1 MNNDCTTAKA
11 LQHTIAAVAAML
23 MATPLLAADKV
34 DFGKDLYPILKDRCL
49 GCHAAAYTDAKTGRL
64 KKPKHGLRLDTPEWI
79 KKGYEDDE
87 GAVHQVVISG
97 KPDDSE
103 FYTLTTLDPDHD
115 DIMPPKG
122 DPLTQAQQDVIKAWI
137 AQGAEYGGFQAPEYV
152 NPKAK

>member
-1 MNNDCTTAKA
+1 MNNDTTTKA
-11 LQHTIAAVAAML
+11 LRHTIAAVAAML

-34 DFGKDLYPILKDRCL
+34 DFGKDIYPILKDRCL
-49 GCHAAAYTDAKTGRL
+49 ACHAAAYTDAKTDRK
-64 KKPKHGLRLDTPEWI
+64 KKPKGGLRLDTPEWI
-79 KKGYEDDE
+79 QKGYEDDDDN
-87 GAVHQVVISG
+87 VHQVVTPG

-115 DIMPPKG
+115 DIMPSKG
-122 DPLTQAQQDVIKAWI
+122 DPLTQAQQDLIKAWI